1 MIPSNG
7 SVSPNTNSSNSRREP
22 GMRRSPIANPA
33 MVEMTRDTGTT
44 ASTMNTLDARS
55 AVMFATLNASTKFP
69 HCGSAGHSSP
79 LGSVPDGWSAVVN
92 TLRNGRIVIAI
103 RASSSARPA

>member
-1 MIPSNG
+1 
-7 SVSPNTNSSNSRREP
+7 
-22 GMRRSPIANPA
+22 

-55 AVMFATLNASTKFP
+55 AVMFATLNAFDEVP

-79 LGSVPDGWSAVVN
+79 FGRSPTDG
-92 TLRNGRIVIAI
+92 
-103 RASSSARPA
+103 ARS